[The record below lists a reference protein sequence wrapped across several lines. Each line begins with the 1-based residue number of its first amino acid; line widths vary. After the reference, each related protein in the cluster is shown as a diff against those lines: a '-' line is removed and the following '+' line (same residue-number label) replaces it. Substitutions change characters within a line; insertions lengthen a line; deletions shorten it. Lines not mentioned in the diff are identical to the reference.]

1 MYVHV
6 QVLYHYK
13 SWWIW
18 KFVQRLEIIL
28 MLCFSVLKE
37 NEGFKNH
44 CENQIHVAFIIK
56 TMNEPKKSEKAV
68 VILHVLFLI

>member
-1 MYVHV
+1 
-6 QVLYHYK
+6 
-13 SWWIW
+13 
-18 KFVQRLEIIL
+18 